1 MLSFKLTATTSFHI
15 VRYAIKCCLTK
26 KNDDQMPD
34 EFHILEKLTIT
45 KHLTRILE
53 HHADHQLQLT
63 DSTASQTSILNATKS

>member
-34 EFHILEKLTIT
+34 EFHILEKLTVT
-45 KHLTRILE
+45 KYLTRILE
-53 HHADHQLQLT
+53 HHVDHQLQLT

>member
-1 MLSFKLTATTSFHI
+1 M
-15 VRYAIKCCLTK
+15 RYAIKCCLTK

-45 KHLTRILE
+45 KHLTRISE

-63 DSTASQTSILNATKS
+63 DSIASQTWISNATKS